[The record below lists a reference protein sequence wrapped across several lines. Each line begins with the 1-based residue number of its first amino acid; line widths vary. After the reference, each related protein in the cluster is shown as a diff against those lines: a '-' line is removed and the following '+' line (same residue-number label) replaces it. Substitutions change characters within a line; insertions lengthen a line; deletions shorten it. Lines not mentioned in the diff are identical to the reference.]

1 VSAPNPK
8 HLLAV
13 ERWTM
18 ILAALAI
25 VASAVAL
32 PRATAFGVTLGAG
45 LMVVNAY
52 AIRRIGTRVLR
63 TFSRPGIAIL
73 LLNLK
78 MLALIALVYLA
89 IRFLHVDAI
98 GFIIGISVFPV
109 AVVIA
114 AVRVGL
120 AESTSEEEPTH
131 G

>member
-1 VSAPNPK
+1 
-8 HLLAV
+8 
-13 ERWTM
+13 M
-18 ILAALAI
+18 ILAAVVIA
-25 VASAVAL
+25 ASAVAL

-45 LMVVNAY
+45 LMVANAY
-52 AIRRIGTRVLR
+52 AIRRIGARVVR
-63 TFSRPGIAIL
+63 TFTRPGLAIL

-78 MLALIALVYLA
+78 MLALIGLVFLV
-89 IRFLHVDAI
+89 IRYLHVDAI

-120 AESTSEEEPTH
+120 AESTTNEEEPTN